1 MPIKIRESLL
11 ATLLL
16 ATFVVPANAAVL
28 RGIAVSGGTWDGF
41 QFTPSGNGGSW
52 FTYDFPTR
60 NATLYID
67 TDFDGN
73 WTTGLLNT
81 DAPPNTIPLAGITI
95 NGPVFNA
102 RLGGD
107 GSHPGPLN
115 SPSDPY
121 YALTLVDSDG
131 GVIFAI
137 YNTPQPTG
145 LGIVDLL
152 DVSDQFD
159 LLNFTWLRPTQLGAP
174 AIDGVSVNA
183 PTPGDSSSDY
193 VGLLSISVVPETST
207 MFLSSLSLLGLGVA
221 AWRRNRRE
229 AYVTSRG

>member
-1 MPIKIRESLL
+1 MPTKIRVALL
-11 ATLLL
+11 TTLLL
-16 ATFVVPANAAVL
+16 VTFSAPAHAAVL
-28 RGIAVSGGTWDGF
+28 QGIAVSGGNWDGS
-41 QFTPSGNGGSW
+41 QFTPSSNGGAW

-67 TDFDGN
+67 TDFDGD

-81 DAPPNTIPLAGITI
+81 GTPPNTIPPAGVTI

-107 GSHPGPLN
+107 GSHPGPLG

-121 YALTLVDSDG
+121 YALTLVDGDG

-145 LGIVDLL
+145 LGIVSVL

-159 LLNFTWLRPTQLGAP
+159 LINFTWLRPTQLGAP
-174 AIDGVSVNA
+174 AVDGVSVNA

-207 MFLSSLSLLGLGVA
+207 MLLSSLGFFGLGIA
-221 AWRRNRRE
+221 AWRRNCRQ
-229 AYVTSRG
+229 A